1 MRGGRFGM
9 ALSGLALAACGA
21 GDYGAVAGPQY
32 RWAETL
38 RMSEELVNVRVGVAD
53 AADGTGEIVARDYT
67 ACVAAGYAL
76 RQGFAFARHVR
87 TKVSEEGG
95 LWLGDAVYTLSPA
108 LPEGVR
114 LIDAETKIAA
124 CGESGIPTV

>member
-1 MRGGRFGM
+1 M
-9 ALSGLALAACGA
+9 ALAGLALMGCGA
-21 GDYGAVAGPQY
+21 GDEAAVAGPQY

-38 RMSEELVNVRVGVAD
+38 RMSEELLNVRVGVGD
-53 AADGTGEIVARDYT
+53 AGEEAGDIVARNYA

-87 TKVSEEGG
+87 TTVSEEGG
-95 LWLGDAVYTLSPA
+95 VWLGDAVYTLSPA

>member
-1 MRGGRFGM
+1 M
-9 ALSGLALAACGA
+9 ALALAACG
-21 GDYGAVAGPQY
+21 GDATVSSGAPQY
-32 RWAETL
+32 RWAEAL
-38 RMSEELVNVRVGVAD
+38 RMTEELVNVIVGVD
-53 AADGTGEIVARDYT
+53 TSEDENGEIIARDYA

-87 TKVSEEGG
+87 TTVSEEGG
-95 LWLGDAVYTLSPA
+95 VWVGDAVYTLSPA
-108 LPEGVR
+108 LPPGER